1 MNKSRFRLLVFLMSL
16 SLIGIILVQLYWI
29 STSLDKNEE
38 EFKYHVQQVLGNVSN
53 NLKEKELVS
62 FFTTYN
68 QIKDSIGKDPETSQL
83 KEVYF
88 YERDTKTNETII
100 YTNTLVAENYGIT
113 GSFFDNKADSITIG
127 NIVSKRKTEVY
138 NGNSINDATFQLNN
152 KPNTTISK
160 SGNLSSLDKANFEVV
175 FKDIVAQKPLQQ
187 RISNEELDELLRS
200 ELKKYGVKTPF
211 EFGIYSNGLATKIRS
226 ENFKYEKN
234 TTYGIPVFQDN
245 EGISK
250 YQLLVRFPQKSK
262 FVFSSLIGIT
272 TLSLLFTLVIVLTYS
287 SALNQLIKQKQI
299 SEIKTDFINNMTH
312 EFKTPI
318 ATINLAL
325 DAIKNPKIIDDKEKV
340 QRYLLMIK
348 EENKRMHAQVENV
361 LRISKLEKNEL
372 DISKEPRD
380 VTEIIEDAIE
390 HVSLIVEDRA
400 GIINHHFNSSRNTI
414 LLNEV
419 HFTNVLV
426 NVLDNAIK
434 YSPEAPIIDV
444 FTENIKDFILIK
456 IQDQG
461 AGMSKV
467 AQKRVFEKFY
477 REHTGDLHNV
487 KGHGLGLS
495 YVKQIVEDHNGQ
507 IYVESE
513 KGKGSTF
520 IIKMPLI
527 N

>member
-1 MNKSRFRLLVFLMSL
+1 MSL

-38 EFKYHVQQVLGNVSN
+38 EFKYHVQQVLGNVSD

-138 NGNSINDATFQLNN
+138 NGNSISDANFQLNN
-152 KPNTTISK
+152 RPNTTISK

-245 EGISK
+245 EGMSK

-262 FVFSSLIGIT
+262 FVFSSLIGISS
-272 TLSLLFTLVIVLTYS
+272 LSLLFTLVIVLTYS

-361 LRISKLEKNEL
+361 L
-372 DISKEPRD
+372 
-380 VTEIIEDAIE
+380 
-390 HVSLIVEDRA
+390 
-400 GIINHHFNSSRNTI
+400 NT
-414 LLNEV
+414 
-419 HFTNVLV
+419 LV
-426 NVLDNAIK
+426 
-434 YSPEAPIIDV
+434 
-444 FTENIKDFILIK
+444 
-456 IQDQG
+456 
-461 AGMSKV
+461 
-467 AQKRVFEKFY
+467 
-477 REHTGDLHNV
+477 
-487 KGHGLGLS
+487 
-495 YVKQIVEDHNGQ
+495 
-507 IYVESE
+507 
-513 KGKGSTF
+513 
-520 IIKMPLI
+520 
-527 N
+527 